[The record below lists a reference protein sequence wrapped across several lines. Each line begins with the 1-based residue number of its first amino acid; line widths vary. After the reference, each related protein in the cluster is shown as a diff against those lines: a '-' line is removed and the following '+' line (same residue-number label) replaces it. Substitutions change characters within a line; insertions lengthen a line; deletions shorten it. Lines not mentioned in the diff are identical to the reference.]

1 MYKNKGDA
9 MSKQQQM
16 QDILKDTVDYYNVD
30 PANRRCVTDDGDCMY
45 TWGKNHCAV
54 GRFLKDEYINDENW
68 SYNNNMA
75 VLELEEYADSKCID
89 EFLVDSVHGLESNFW
104 ARLQDIHDT
113 VGYWEEFHEHI
124 DGRRK
129 YGLTDRGKEE
139 YVRFQDSISRGVYD
153 D

>member
-1 MYKNKGDA
+1 

-16 QDILKDTVDYYNVD
+16 QDILKDTVDYYNED
-30 PANRRCVTDDGDCMY
+30 PANRRCITDDGDCMY

-54 GRFLKDEYINDENW
+54 GRFLKDEYKDDENW
-68 SYNNNMA
+68 SYKNNMG
-75 VLELEEYADSKCID
+75 VLELGETSDSMCID
-89 EFLVDSVHGLESNFW
+89 EYLVKSVHGLDANFW
-104 ARLQDIHDT
+104 VRLQDMHDI

-139 YVRFQDSISRGVYD
+139 YVHFQDKIAEGVYD
-153 D
+153 G